1 MEDVKFFDHLDESAN
16 KSKKLYPVYI
26 MLVHSG
32 TTISNA
38 IKFVSKSKF
47 SHASISFDS
56 SMDHM
61 YSFARKDPSNP
72 FLGGFRYESIGK
84 GFYDKKEIPYA
95 LYVVPCTE
103 SQIKK
108 MKKRLDY
115 FIKNES
121 KFQFDF
127 AGLVKNYLGIADN
140 PEYRWFCSRFV
151 ADILNAGAP
160 KNKPYVAEPS
170 LQDPDD
176 FMRDEYATYV
186 IGGDNLMKY
195 NRALVDKR
203 TRKIIREEEMARSV
217 KNESVIYDM
226 DWNNPYAE
234 SVLNYQLSC
243 MDESVVHDFMNYL
256 KSYKLKFD
264 NDGNIIIRRREYD
277 QLDAH
282 FRASIKLIKA
292 SEKAGDWETVKA
304 ELAKLAQTFHS
315 DCAIIIYPDLEKNDL
330 LECLKLPF
338 PTLFLGDFKEGDF
351 PELSYNRIGSVIND
365 FRDAVRFTRSREF
378 HDLMLVLPD
387 TLSGTVYF
395 QNAIQEMEKK
405 AEEQNVRIF
414 YQWIPNARDCS
425 KQVRLEGLKTA
436 ARRIR
441 DSGMSSGLLFLDC
454 VIYQEKFLEY
464 LTAEGIVP
472 RKGNLELLIGEAE
485 EPDLYGEGIHSYRTQ
500 LESVAEFNRFLCD
513 RLYDLAEGKLNNFHY
528 NFNFQNQIRSW
539 T

>member
-1 MEDVKFFDHLDESAN
+1 MKSIAINKDSYTTQVVKVLEREIETGALPPLSKLQSTRKLAARFGVSKTVIMFALDLLE
-16 KSKKLYPVYI
+16 KRRLIHREERRGV
-26 MLVHSG
+26 
-32 TTISNA
+32 
-38 IKFVSKSKF
+38 FVSET
-47 SHASISFDS
+47 A
-56 SMDHM
+56 
-61 YSFARKDPSNP
+61 SNP
-72 FLGGFRYESIGK
+72 NVLEVLIFAFGTSPYQNSFVKRSLSVLGSEAAQGK
-84 GFYDKKEIPYA
+84 INFY
-95 LYVVPCTE
+95 T
-103 SQIKK
+103 
-108 MKKRLDY
+108 R
-115 FIKNES
+115 
-121 KFQFDF
+121 
-127 AGLVKNYLGIADN
+127 
-140 PEYRWFCSRFV
+140 
-151 ADILNAGAP
+151 
-160 KNKPYVAEPS
+160 
-170 LQDPDD
+170 
-176 FMRDEYATYV
+176 YATFS
-186 IGGDNLMKY
+186 DQ
-195 NRALVDKR
+195 AKR
-203 TRKIIREEEMARSV
+203 DPV
-217 KNESVIYDM
+217 
-226 DWNNPYAE
+226 
-234 SVLNYQLSC
+234 
-243 MDESVVHDFMNYL
+243 F
-256 KSYKLKFD
+256 
-264 NDGNIIIRRREYD
+264 RRR
-277 QLDAH
+277 L
-282 FRASIKLIKA
+282 L
-292 SEKAGDWETVKA
+292 KA

-485 EPDLYGEGIHSYRTQ
+485 EPDLYGEGIHFYRTQ